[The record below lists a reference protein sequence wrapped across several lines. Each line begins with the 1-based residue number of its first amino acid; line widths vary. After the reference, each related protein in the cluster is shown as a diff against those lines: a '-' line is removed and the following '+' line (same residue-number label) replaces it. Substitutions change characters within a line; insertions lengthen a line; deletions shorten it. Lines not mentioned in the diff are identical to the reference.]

1 MLIENNH
8 IEFKAE
14 LNDKLEKEVVAFL
27 NSNEGGVIYIGVD
40 DFGHPVYLENI
51 DILQTK
57 ITDRIKNNILP
68 ATLGLFEVT
77 TEVVED
83 KTVIKV
89 LISSGLEKPYYIK
102 KYGMSTNGAFIRQ
115 GSSSMPM
122 SITMIEELFRKRV
135 RNTLKNI
142 VSPRQDLTFSQLKIY
157 YEGKGFKLN
166 DKFESSLELYTPEG
180 KYNYVAYLLAD
191 ENSISIKVAKYAG
204 SDKYDLIENEEY
216 GYCSLIKATDR
227 ILDKLKIENKTLAR
241 ITDKKRIQKNIVD
254 ATALREAVINAI
266 VHNDY
271 SEELSP
277 VIEIYEDKIVVTS
290 YGGLLSGQTE
300 EDFFN
305 CMSMPRNR
313 ELMRIFRDLDLVEQL
328 GSGMT
333 RILKVYDKSIFK
345 ITNNYIQVSFPIC
358 EITNKDIREAAEQD
372 TKNAIADVMFDNPR
386 ITVNSLASYFR
397 MSKSTMSRNIKKMQ
411 EEGKI
416 ERIGSNR
423 NGKWKVNK

>member
-216 GYCSLIKATDR
+216 GYCSLIKSTDR
-227 ILDKLKIENKTLAR
+227 ILDKLKVENKTLAR

-300 EDFFN
+300 EDFFS

-313 ELMRIFRDLDLVEQL
+313 ELMRVFRDLDLVEQL

-358 EITNKDIREAAEQD
+358 EITNKDIREALEQD

>member
-300 EDFFN
+300 EDFFS

-313 ELMRIFRDLDLVEQL
+313 ELMRVFRDLDLVEQL

-386 ITVNSLASYFR
+386 ITVNSLASYFH

>member
-157 YEGKGFKLN
+157 YEEKGFKLN

-266 VHNDY
+266 VHRL
-271 SEELSP
+271 SEASDKAC
-277 VIEIYEDKIVVTS
+277 YEKKYIMRSRTRK
-290 YGGLLSGQTE
+290 
-300 EDFFN
+300 FFF
-305 CMSMPRNR
+305 MH
-313 ELMRIFRDLDLVEQL
+313 FFVH
-328 GSGMT
+328 
-333 RILKVYDKSIFK
+333 
-345 ITNNYIQVSFPIC
+345 
-358 EITNKDIREAAEQD
+358 
-372 TKNAIADVMFDNPR
+372 
-386 ITVNSLASYFR
+386 
-397 MSKSTMSRNIKKMQ
+397 
-411 EEGKI
+411 
-416 ERIGSNR
+416 
-423 NGKWKVNK
+423 

>member
-300 EDFFN
+300 EAFFS

-313 ELMRIFRDLDLVEQL
+313 ELMRVFRDLDLVEQL

-333 RILKVYDKSIFK
+333 RILKAYDKSIFK

-372 TKNAIADVMFDNPR
+372 TQNAIADVMFDNPR
-386 ITVNSLASYFR
+386 ITVNSLASYFC

-423 NGKWKVNK
+423 NGTWKVNK

>member
-300 EDFFN
+300 EDFFS

-313 ELMRIFRDLDLVEQL
+313 ELMRVFRDLDLVEQL

>member
-254 ATALREAVINAI
+254 ATALREAVINAS

-300 EDFFN
+300 EDFFS

-313 ELMRIFRDLDLVEQL
+313 ELMRVFRDLDLVEQL

-333 RILKVYDKSIFK
+333 RILKAYDKSIFK

-358 EITNKDIREAAEQD
+358 EITNKDIREATEQD
-372 TKNAIADVMFDNPR
+372 TQNAIADVMFDNPR

>member
-157 YEGKGFKLN
+157 YEGKGFNLN

-227 ILDKLKIENKTLAR
+227 ILYKLKIENTTLAR

-300 EDFFN
+300 EDFFG

-313 ELMRIFRDLDLVEQL
+313 ELMRVFRDLDLVEQL

-333 RILKVYDKSIFK
+333 RILKAYDKSIFK

-358 EITNKDIREAAEQD
+358 EITNKDIREATEQD

-386 ITVNSLASYFR
+386 ITVNSLASYFC

>member
-157 YEGKGFKLN
+157 YEGKGFNLN

-300 EDFFN
+300 EDFFG

-313 ELMRIFRDLDLVEQL
+313 ELMRVFRDLDLVEQL

-333 RILKVYDKSIFK
+333 RILKAYDKSIFK

-358 EITNKDIREAAEQD
+358 EITNKDIREATEQD

-386 ITVNSLASYFR
+386 ITVNSLASYFC

>member
-1 MLIENNH
+1 M
-8 IEFKAE
+8 
-14 LNDKLEKEVVAFL
+14 
-27 NSNEGGVIYIGVD
+27 
-40 DFGHPVYLENI
+40 
-51 DILQTK
+51 
-57 ITDRIKNNILP
+57 
-68 ATLGLFEVT
+68 
-77 TEVVED
+77 
-83 KTVIKV
+83 
-89 LISSGLEKPYYIK
+89 
-102 KYGMSTNGAFIRQ
+102 
-115 GSSSMPM
+115 
-122 SITMIEELFRKRV
+122 
-135 RNTLKNI
+135 LKNI

-333 RILKVYDKSIFK
+333 RILKVYEKSIFK

>member
-8 IEFKAE
+8 IEFNAE

-227 ILDKLKIENKTLAR
+227 ILDKLKVENKTLAR

-300 EDFFN
+300 EDFFS

-313 ELMRIFRDLDLVEQL
+313 ELMRVFRDLDLVEQL

-333 RILKVYDKSIFK
+333 RILKAYDKSIFK

-358 EITNKDIREAAEQD
+358 EITNKDIREATEQD

-386 ITVNSLASYFR
+386 ITVNSLASYFC

>member
-423 NGKWKVNK
+423 NGTWKVNK

>member
-216 GYCSLIKATDR
+216 GYCSLIKSTDR
-227 ILDKLKIENKTLAR
+227 ILDKLKIENKTLAK

-300 EDFFN
+300 EDFFS

-313 ELMRIFRDLDLVEQL
+313 ELMRVFRDLDLVEQL

-358 EITNKDIREAAEQD
+358 EITNKDIREALEQD

>member
-157 YEGKGFKLN
+157 YEEKGFKLN

-277 VIEIYEDKIVVTS
+277 VIEIYEDKIVVTL

-300 EDFFN
+300 EDFFS

-313 ELMRIFRDLDLVEQL
+313 ELMRVFRDLDLVEQL

-333 RILKVYDKSIFK
+333 RILKAYDKSIFK
-345 ITNNYIQVSFPIC
+345 ITNNYIQVSFPIS
-358 EITNKDIREAAEQD
+358 EITNKDIREALEQD
-372 TKNAIADVMFDNPR
+372 TQNAIADAMFDNPR

>member
-271 SEELSP
+271 SEELCP

-300 EDFFN
+300 EAFFS

-313 ELMRIFRDLDLVEQL
+313 ELMRVFRDLDLVEQL

-333 RILKVYDKSIFK
+333 RILKAYDKSIFK

-372 TKNAIADVMFDNPR
+372 TQNAIADVMFDNPR
-386 ITVNSLASYFR
+386 ITVNSLASYFC

-423 NGKWKVNK
+423 NGTWKVNK

>member
-1 MLIENNH
+1 M
-8 IEFKAE
+8 
-14 LNDKLEKEVVAFL
+14 
-27 NSNEGGVIYIGVD
+27 
-40 DFGHPVYLENI
+40 
-51 DILQTK
+51 
-57 ITDRIKNNILP
+57 
-68 ATLGLFEVT
+68 
-77 TEVVED
+77 
-83 KTVIKV
+83 
-89 LISSGLEKPYYIK
+89 
-102 KYGMSTNGAFIRQ
+102 
-115 GSSSMPM
+115 
-122 SITMIEELFRKRV
+122 
-135 RNTLKNI
+135 LKNI

-227 ILDKLKIENKTLAR
+227 ILDKLKVENKTLAR

-254 ATALREAVINAI
+254 ARALREAVINAI

-300 EDFFN
+300 EDFFG

-313 ELMRIFRDLDLVEQL
+313 ELMRVFRDLDLVEQL

-333 RILKVYDKSIFK
+333 RILKAYDKSIFK
-345 ITNNYIQVSFPIC
+345 ITNNYIQVSFLIC

>member
-300 EDFFN
+300 EDFFS

-313 ELMRIFRDLDLVEQL
+313 ELMRVFRDLDLVEQL

-358 EITNKDIREAAEQD
+358 EITNKDIREALEQD
-372 TKNAIADVMFDNPR
+372 TKNAIADVMFDNPC